1 MSFPMP
7 KRTRPISLATF
18 FTLALTSTAA
28 VLAQTPRDGTG
39 LLQRM
44 HDAYIGKWYSTLTFA
59 QKTTVTRQP
68 GTTNVSTWHESLRY
82 TPATGV
88 QLRIDIGDLA
98 AGNGMLYTSDSTWV
112 VRGGKL
118 SAARGSGNEFLPL
131 IEGVY
136 MQPVSRTAAGI
147 ERMQIDLSRIHAGT
161 WRNRPVWVVGTT
173 SASDT
178 TTPQFWVDQ
187 ERNVVVRAVIQP
199 NSTTTMDIAL
209 DGYEPVG
216 PAWLATKITMAVNG
230 RVIQTEEYSD
240 WKTNV
245 ALPAALFDVASWTS
259 APHWARK

>member
-1 MSFPMP
+1 
-7 KRTRPISLATF
+7 
-18 FTLALTSTAA
+18 
-28 VLAQTPRDGTG
+28 
-39 LLQRM
+39 
-44 HDAYIGKWYSTLTFA
+44 
-59 QKTTVTRQP
+59 
-68 GTTNVSTWHESLRY
+68 
-82 TPATGV
+82 
-88 QLRIDIGDLA
+88 
-98 AGNGMLYTSDSTWV
+98 
-112 VRGGKL
+112 
-118 SAARGSGNEFLPL
+118 
-131 IEGVY
+131 

-199 NSTTTMDIAL
+199 N
-209 DGYEPVG
+209 EPVG